1 MKRFFLTLSA
11 VLLGLT
17 VSAQMLPYQNPAL
30 SNEERA
36 RDLVSRMTLEEK
48 VSQMQNGAAPI
59 DRLGIP
65 FYDWWSEALHGIA
78 RAGLATVFPQTIGM
92 ASSFDEQLIEQVFT
106 ATSDEARAKY
116 IKFIKEGSRKRYQG
130 LSVWTPNI
138 NIFRDPRWGR
148 GQETYGEDPYL
159 TTQLGLAVVRGL
171 QGDPNAKFN
180 KLHACAKHYAVHSGP
195 EWNRHSFD
203 AKNISKRDLRETY
216 LPAFEAL
223 VREGNVKEVMGAY
236 NRFEGDPCNASN
248 YLLEEILRKEW
259 GYKGIVVSDCG
270 AIRDFYMKGHHETHA
285 DAAEASAAAVKAGCD
300 LECGSSYAALV
311 EAVKRGLITE
321 KEIDRA
327 VERLMVAKFEMGL
340 FEKVDPYSH
349 IPYSVVDCAEHRALA
364 KEMAIKSF
372 VLLQN
377 RDDLLPLDKAKK
389 VAIVGPNADNEEMQ
403 WANYNGIPSYTI
415 TLKEG
420 LEALLPK
427 TQVIYEQLCGHT
439 DVGTYQTLFNECS
452 YGGKPGFKAT
462 YWNNLDFEGA
472 PAATNQ
478 VTRPMSFDT
487 GGNTVFAPGV
497 NLSAFTARYEAT
509 FKPENTG
516 RAVFRIS
523 SNETVRIYVD
533 GKLLADKTN
542 VKNTATVCEFEYEL
556 GATYDIKIEFGGY
569 RRRTDAYLNLDMA
582 EAVPQDIPAFL
593 KRVKDVD
600 VVIFAGGISPR
611 LEGEEMAVTAP
622 GFRGG
627 DRDDIELPAIQ
638 RETIAALKEAGKK
651 VVLVNFSGSALALEP
666 ETENCDA
673 ILQAWYPGQ
682 EGGSALAEVLY
693 GDAAPSGKLPITFY
707 RNVKQ
712 LPDFEDYNME
722 GKTYRYFE
730 GDPLFRFG
738 YGLTYTE
745 FYHGKPR
752 ADRSTLK
759 IEGNKPIYIT
769 APVGNIGTRPGTEIV
784 QLYIQRPSD
793 KEGPIQTLRA
803 YRRVELQPGE
813 SKMVVFALDAKDF
826 AWFNPATERME
837 PLKGQYVVRIGSS
850 SDVESHRTVRVTL
863 K

>member
-116 IKFIKEGSRKRYQG
+116 IQFIKEGSRKRYQG

-236 NRFEGDPCNASN
+236 HRFEGDPCNASN

-349 IPYSVVDCAEHRALA
+349 IPYSVVDCPEHRALA

-478 VTRPMSFDT
+478 VTCPMSFDT

-542 VKNTATVCEFEYEL
+542 VKNTATVCEFDYEL

>member
-11 VLLGLT
+11 LLLGLT

-116 IKFIKEGSRKRYQG
+116 IQFIKEGSRKRYQG

-349 IPYSVVDCAEHRALA
+349 IPYSVVDCPEHRALA

-377 RDDLLPLDKAKK
+377 RDDLLPLDKAMK

-542 VKNTATVCEFEYEL
+542 VKNTATVCEFDYEL

>member
-1 MKRFFLTLSA
+1 MMMLTLSA
-11 VLLGLT
+11 QT
-17 VSAQMLPYQNPAL
+17 LPYQDSSL
-30 SNEERA
+30 SFEERA
-36 RDLVSRMTLEEK
+36 KDLVSRMTLEEK

-59 DRLGIP
+59 DRLGVP

-92 ASSFDEQLIEQVFT
+92 ASSFDDQLIEEVFT

-116 IKFIKEGSRKRYQG
+116 IDFIKKGSRKRYQG

-203 AKNISKRDLRETY
+203 AKNISQRDLRETY

-223 VREGNVKEVMGAY
+223 VRKGNVKEVMGAY
-236 NRFEGDPCNASN
+236 NRFEGDPCNAST
-248 YLLEEILRKEW
+248 YLLDEVLRKEW

-321 KEIDRA
+321 AEIDRS

-340 FEKVDPYSH
+340 FEKEDPYN
-349 IPYSVVDCAEHRALA
+349 IPYSVVDCEEHRALA
-364 KEMAIKSF
+364 KKAAIESF

-377 RDDLLPLDKAKK
+377 RGNILPLDKSKK
-389 VAIVGPNADNEEMQ
+389 VAIVGPNADLESMQ
-403 WANYNGIPSYTI
+403 WGNYNGIPSYTI

-420 LEALLPK
+420 LEALLGK
-427 TQVIYEQLCGHT
+427 GQVIYEQLCGHT
-439 DVGTYQTLFNECS
+439 DVSTYNTLFAECS
-452 YGGKPGFKAT
+452 YGGQPGFRAT
-462 YWNNLDFEGA
+462 YWNNLDFEGT
-472 PAATNQ
+472 PAATDQ
-478 VTRPMSFDT
+478 ITRPMNFST

-533 GKLLADKTN
+533 GKLLAEKTN

-556 GATYDIKIEFGGY
+556 GAMYDIKIEYGGY
-569 RRRTDAYLNLDMA
+569 RRRTDAFLNLDMA
-582 EAVPQDIPAFL
+582 EAGPQDIPAFVE
-593 KRVKDVD
+593 KIKDVD
-600 VVIFAGGISPR
+600 VVIFAGGISPQ
-611 LEGEEMAVTAP
+611 LEGEEMAVSAP

-638 RETIAALKEAGKK
+638 RETIAALKKAGKQ
-651 VVLVNFSGSALALEP
+651 VVLVHFSGSAMALEP

-682 EGGSALAEVLY
+682 EGGSALADVLY
-693 GDAAPSGKLPITFY
+693 GEAAPSGKLPITFY
-707 RNVKQ
+707 RNVNQ
-712 LPDFEDYNME
+712 LPDFEDYNMK

-745 FYHGKPR
+745 FFYGKLKSDKR
-752 ADRSTLK
+752 TLK
-759 IEGNKPIYIT
+759 EGQTLYVT
-769 APVGNIGTRPGTEIV
+769 VPVENIGTCEGEEIV
-784 QLYIQRPSD
+784 QLYIQRPADS
-793 KEGPIQTLRA
+793 EGPIQALRD
-803 YRRVELQPGE
+803 YRRVKLAAGKTE
-813 SKMVVFALDAKDF
+813 MVVFELTEEDF
-826 AWFNPATERME
+826 AWFNPETNRMQ
-837 PLKGQYVVRIGSS
+837 PLKGNYVIRVGGSS
-850 SDVESHRTVRVTL
+850 DLDAQRTLRVTL

>member
-1 MKRFFLTLSA
+1 MKKILLTCSLLMATLALSA
-11 VLLGLT
+11 QT
-17 VSAQMLPYQNPAL
+17 LPYQDPSL
-30 SNEERA
+30 SFEERA
-36 RDLVSRMTLEEK
+36 KDLVSRMTLEEK
-48 VSQMQNGAAPI
+48 VAQMQNGAAPI

-92 ASSFDEQLIEQVFT
+92 ASSFDDQLIEEVFT

-116 IKFIKEGSRKRYQG
+116 VDFIKKGSRKRYQG

-203 AKNISKRDLRETY
+203 AKNISQRDLRETY

-223 VREGNVKEVMGAY
+223 VRKGGVKEVMGAY
-236 NRFEGDPCNASN
+236 NRFEGDPCNASH
-248 YLLEEILRKEW
+248 YLLKDVLRDEW

-311 EAVKRGLITE
+311 EAVNRGLITE
-321 KEIDRA
+321 AEIDRS

-340 FEKVDPYSH
+340 FEKEDPYNT
-349 IPYSVVDCAEHRALA
+349 PYSVVDCEAHRALA
-364 KEMAIKSF
+364 KKMAIESF

-377 RDDLLPLDKAKK
+377 RGNLLPLDKAKK
-389 VAIVGPNADNEEMQ
+389 VALVGPNADHETMQ
-403 WANYNGIPSYTI
+403 WGNYNGTPSYTI

-427 TQVIYEQLCGHT
+427 TQIIYEQLCGHT
-439 DVGTYQTLFNECS
+439 DVATFRTLFAECS
-452 YGGKPGFKAT
+452 IDGKSGFKAT
-462 YWNNLDFEGA
+462 YWNNLDFEGT
-472 PAATNQ
+472 PAATAQ
-478 VTRPMSFDT
+478 ITRPMNFST

-497 NLSAFTARYEAT
+497 QLSAFTARYETT

-523 SNETVRIYVD
+523 SNETVRIYVN

-542 VKNTATVCEFEYEL
+542 VKNETSVCEFEYEL
-556 GATYDIKIEFGGY
+556 GASYDIKVEYGGF
-569 RRRTDAYLNLDMA
+569 RRRTDAFLKFDMA
-582 EAVPQDIPAFL
+582 EAAPQDIPAFL
-593 KRVKDVD
+593 EKIKDVD
-600 VVIFAGGISPR
+600 VVIFAGGISPQ
-611 LEGEEMAVTAP
+611 LEGEEMAVSAP

-638 RETIAALKEAGKK
+638 RETIAALKEAGKQ
-651 VVLVNFSGSALALEP
+651 VVLVNFSGSAIALEP
-666 ETENCDA
+666 ETKHCDA

-693 GDAAPSGKLPITFY
+693 GVASPSGKLPITFY
-707 RNVKQ
+707 RNVNQ
-712 LPDFEDYNME
+712 LPDFQDYNMK

-738 YGLTYTE
+738 HGLSYTE
-745 FYHGKPR
+745 FFYGKVKSNKR
-752 ADRSTLK
+752 TLK
-759 IEGNKPIYIT
+759 RGHTIFLT
-769 APVGNIGTRPGTEIV
+769 VPVGNIGTREGEEIV

-793 KEGPIQTLRA
+793 TEGPIQTLRA
-803 YRRVELQPGE
+803 YHRVKLAPGQSE
-813 SKMVVFALDAKDF
+813 MVVFPLCEEDF
-826 AWFNPATERME
+826 AWFNPDTNRME
-837 PLKGQYVVRIGSS
+837 ALQGDYVVRVGGSS
-850 SDVESHRTVRVTL
+850 DTESQRTVRITV

>member
-1 MKRFFLTLSA
+1 MKRLLLTCST
-11 VLLGLT
+11 LLMTFSLA
-17 VSAQMLPYQNPAL
+17 AQTLPYQD
-30 SNEERA
+30 SSRSFDERA
-36 RDLVSRMTLEEK
+36 KDLVSRMTLEEK

-92 ASSFDEQLIEQVFT
+92 ASSFDDALIEEVFT

-116 IKFIKEGSRKRYQG
+116 IDFVKKGSRKRYQG

-159 TTQLGLAVVRGL
+159 TAQLGLAVVRGL

-203 AKNISKRDLRETY
+203 AKNISQRDLRETY

-223 VREGNVKEVMGAY
+223 VRKGGVKEVMGAY
-236 NRFEGDPCNASN
+236 NRFEGDPCNASE

-259 GYKGIVVSDCG
+259 GYEGIVVSDCG
-270 AIRDFYMKGHHETHA
+270 AIRDFYQKGHHETHA

-321 KEIDRA
+321 QEIDRS
-327 VERLMVAKFEMGL
+327 VTRLMKAKFEMGL
-340 FEKVDPYSH
+340 FEKEDPYN
-349 IPYSVVDCAEHRALA
+349 IPYSVVDCEAHRALA
-364 KEMAIKSF
+364 KKAAIESF

-377 RDDLLPLDKAKK
+377 RDNLLPLNKSKK
-389 VAIVGPNADNEEMQ
+389 VAIVGPNADLESMQ

-420 LEALLPK
+420 LEALLGK
-427 TQVIYEQLCGHT
+427 EQVVYEQLCGHT
-439 DVGTYQTLFNECS
+439 DVATYLTLFGECFAD
-452 YGGKPGFKAT
+452 GKPGFRAT
-462 YWNNLDFEGA
+462 YWNNLDFEGT
-472 PAATNQ
+472 PAATDHI
-478 VTRPMSFDT
+478 TRPMNFST

-497 NLSAFTARYEAT
+497 NLSAFTAHYETT

-542 VKNTATVCEFEYEL
+542 VKNATTVCEFEYEL
-556 GATYDIKIEFGGY
+556 GATYDIKVEYGGY
-569 RRRTDAYLNLDMA
+569 RRRTDAFLNLDMA
-582 EAVPQDIPAFL
+582 EAVPQDIPSFVE
-593 KRVKDVD
+593 KIKDID
-600 VVIFAGGISPR
+600 VVIFAGGISPQ
-611 LEGEEMAVTAP
+611 LEGEEMAVSAP

-638 RETIAALKEAGKK
+638 RETIAALKKAGKQ
-651 VVLVNFSGSALALEP
+651 VVLVNFSGSAIALVP
-666 ETENCDA
+666 ESEHCDA

-693 GDAAPSGKLPITFY
+693 GDAAPSGKLPLTFY
-707 RNVKQ
+707 RSVHQ
-712 LPDFEDYNME
+712 LPDFQDYNMK

-730 GDPLFRFG
+730 GEPLFRFG
-738 YGLTYTE
+738 HGLSYTE
-745 FYHGKPR
+745 FFYGKLKSDKR
-752 ADRSTLK
+752 TLK
-759 IEGNKPIYIT
+759 EGQTLYLT
-769 APVGNIGTRPGTEIV
+769 VPVGNIGTREGEEVV
-784 QLYIQRPSD
+784 QLYIQRPAD
-793 KEGPIQTLRA
+793 TEGPIQTLRD
-803 YRRVELQPGE
+803 YRRVKLAAGE
-813 SKMVVFALDAKDF
+813 SEMVIFELTEEDF
-826 AWFNPATERME
+826 AWFDPATNRMQ
-837 PLKGQYVVRIGSS
+837 PLKGEYVIRVGGT
-850 SDVESHRTVRVTL
+850 SDLNAQRTLRVTL

>member
-11 VLLGLT
+11 LLLGLT

-116 IKFIKEGSRKRYQG
+116 IQFIKEGSRKRYQG
-130 LSVWTPNI
+130 LSVWSPNI

-542 VKNTATVCEFEYEL
+542 VKNTATVCEFDYEL

-693 GDAAPSGKLPITFY
+693 GDAEPSGKLPITFY

>member
-11 VLLGLT
+11 LLLGLT

-48 VSQMQNGAAPI
+48 VSQMQNGAAHI

-116 IKFIKEGSRKRYQG
+116 IQFIKEGSRKRYQG

-349 IPYSVVDCAEHRALA
+349 IPYSVVDCPEHRALA

-377 RDDLLPLDKAKK
+377 RGDLLPLDKAKK

-542 VKNTATVCEFEYEL
+542 VKNTATVCEFDYEL

>member
-1 MKRFFLTLSA
+1 MKRYFLALSA
-11 VLLGLT
+11 LLLGL
-17 VSAQMLPYQNPAL
+17 VASAQMLPYQNPAL

-92 ASSFDEQLIEQVFT
+92 ASSFDEQLIEEVFT

-116 IKFIKEGSRKRYQG
+116 IQFIKEGSRKRYQG

-159 TTQLGLAVVRGL
+159 TAQLGLAVVRGL

-321 KEIDRA
+321 KEIDRS

-340 FEKVDPYSH
+340 FEKEDPYN
-349 IPYSVVDCAEHRALA
+349 IPYSVVDCPEHRALA

-462 YWNNLDFEGA
+462 YWNNLDFEGT

-533 GKLLADKTN
+533 GQQLADKTN

-556 GATYDIKIEFGGY
+556 GATYDIKIEFAGY

-638 RETIAALKEAGKK
+638 RETIAALKKAGKK

-666 ETENCDA
+666 ETKNCDA

-682 EGGSALAEVLY
+682 EGGLALAEVLY
-693 GDAAPSGKLPITFY
+693 GDAEPSGKLPITFY

-712 LPDFEDYNME
+712 LPDFEDYNMK

-738 YGLTYTE
+738 HGLTYTE
-745 FYHGKPR
+745 FYYGKPR
-752 ADRSTLK
+752 ADRTTLK
-759 IEGNKPIYIT
+759 IESNKPIYIT

-826 AWFNPATERME
+826 AWFNPETERME
-837 PLKGQYVVRIGSS
+837 PLKGQYVVRIGRS
-850 SDVESHRTVRVTL
+850 SDVESHRTLRVTL

>member
-11 VLLGLT
+11 LLLGLT

-36 RDLVSRMTLEEK
+36 RDLVSRMTLEQK
-48 VSQMQNGAAPI
+48 GSQMQNGAAPI

-116 IKFIKEGSRKRYQG
+116 IQFIKEGSRKRYQG

-349 IPYSVVDCAEHRALA
+349 IPYSVVDCPEHRALA

-478 VTRPMSFDT
+478 VTSPMSFDT

-497 NLSAFTARYEAT
+497 ILSAFTARYEAS

-516 RAVFRIS
+516 RAVFRVS

-542 VKNTATVCEFEYEL
+542 VKNTATVCEFDYEL

>member
-11 VLLGLT
+11 LLLGLT

-116 IKFIKEGSRKRYQG
+116 IQFIKEGSRKRYQG

-349 IPYSVVDCAEHRALA
+349 IPYSVVDCPEHRALA

-452 YGGKPGFKAT
+452 YGGKPGFKVT
-462 YWNNLDFEGA
+462 YWNNLDFEGT

-542 VKNTATVCEFEYEL
+542 VKNTATVCEFDYEL

-693 GDAAPSGKLPITFY
+693 GDAEPSGKLPITFY

>member
-349 IPYSVVDCAEHRALA
+349 IPYSVVDCPEHRALA

-427 TQVIYEQLCGHT
+427 
-439 DVGTYQTLFNECS
+439 
-452 YGGKPGFKAT
+452 
-462 YWNNLDFEGA
+462 
-472 PAATNQ
+472 
-478 VTRPMSFDT
+478 
-487 GGNTVFAPGV
+487 
-497 NLSAFTARYEAT
+497 
-509 FKPENTG
+509 
-516 RAVFRIS
+516 
-523 SNETVRIYVD
+523 
-533 GKLLADKTN
+533 
-542 VKNTATVCEFEYEL
+542 
-556 GATYDIKIEFGGY
+556 
-569 RRRTDAYLNLDMA
+569 
-582 EAVPQDIPAFL
+582 
-593 KRVKDVD
+593 
-600 VVIFAGGISPR
+600 
-611 LEGEEMAVTAP
+611 
-622 GFRGG
+622 
-627 DRDDIELPAIQ
+627 
-638 RETIAALKEAGKK
+638 
-651 VVLVNFSGSALALEP
+651 
-666 ETENCDA
+666 
-673 ILQAWYPGQ
+673 
-682 EGGSALAEVLY
+682 
-693 GDAAPSGKLPITFY
+693 
-707 RNVKQ
+707 
-712 LPDFEDYNME
+712 
-722 GKTYRYFE
+722 
-730 GDPLFRFG
+730 
-738 YGLTYTE
+738 
-745 FYHGKPR
+745 
-752 ADRSTLK
+752 
-759 IEGNKPIYIT
+759 
-769 APVGNIGTRPGTEIV
+769 
-784 QLYIQRPSD
+784 
-793 KEGPIQTLRA
+793 
-803 YRRVELQPGE
+803 
-813 SKMVVFALDAKDF
+813 
-826 AWFNPATERME
+826 
-837 PLKGQYVVRIGSS
+837 
-850 SDVESHRTVRVTL
+850 
-863 K
+863 

>member
-1 MKRFFLTLSA
+1 MKRYFLTLSA
-11 VLLGLT
+11 LLLGLT

-92 ASSFDEQLIEQVFT
+92 ASSFDEQLIEEVFT

-116 IKFIKEGSRKRYQG
+116 IQFIKEGSRKRYQG

-321 KEIDRA
+321 KEIDRS

-340 FEKVDPYSH
+340 FEKEDPYN
-349 IPYSVVDCAEHRALA
+349 IPYSVVDCPEHRALA

-377 RDDLLPLDKAKK
+377 RDDLLPLDKTKK

-462 YWNNLDFEGA
+462 YWNNLDFEGT

-556 GATYDIKIEFGGY
+556 GATYDIKIEFAGY

-638 RETIAALKEAGKK
+638 RETIAALKKAGKK

-693 GDAAPSGKLPITFY
+693 GDAEPSGKLPITFY

-738 YGLTYTE
+738 HGLTYTE
-745 FYHGKPR
+745 FYYGKPR
-752 ADRSTLK
+752 ADRTTLK

-826 AWFNPATERME
+826 AWFNPETERME
-837 PLKGQYVVRIGSS
+837 PLKGQYVVRIGRS
-850 SDVESHRTVRVTL
+850 SDTESHRTLRVTL

>member
-1 MKRFFLTLSA
+1 
-11 VLLGLT
+11 
-17 VSAQMLPYQNPAL
+17 
-30 SNEERA
+30 
-36 RDLVSRMTLEEK
+36 
-48 VSQMQNGAAPI
+48 
-59 DRLGIP
+59 
-65 FYDWWSEALHGIA
+65 
-78 RAGLATVFPQTIGM
+78 
-92 ASSFDEQLIEQVFT
+92 
-106 ATSDEARAKY
+106 
-116 IKFIKEGSRKRYQG
+116 
-130 LSVWTPNI
+130 I

-516 RAVFRIS
+516 HAVFRIS

-850 SDVESHRTVRVTL
+850 S
-863 K
+863 

>member
-11 VLLGLT
+11 LLLGLT

-516 RAVFRIS
+516 HAVFRIS

-542 VKNTATVCEFEYEL
+542 VKNTATVCEFDYEL

-769 APVGNIGTRPGTEIV
+769 APVGN
-784 QLYIQRPSD
+784 
-793 KEGPIQTLRA
+793 
-803 YRRVELQPGE
+803 
-813 SKMVVFALDAKDF
+813 
-826 AWFNPATERME
+826 
-837 PLKGQYVVRIGSS
+837 
-850 SDVESHRTVRVTL
+850 
-863 K
+863 

>member
-516 RAVFRIS
+516 HAVFRIS

-542 VKNTATVCEFEYEL
+542 VKNTATVCEFDYEL

-673 ILQAWYPGQ
+673 ILQSWYPGQ